1 MVENFRMPFKLLPAE
16 LNRGSAPKR
25 ASVACSLTLAF
36 LLHSMPAQGLA
47 GNGRSFV
54 IVFLPQ
60 QIDRSGDER
69 RDLLAGSRHNGQD
82 DATLFS
88 QVDSDIAGRK
98 LDEAEALLQVHLRLR
113 PDSAGTLY
121 RLGRVYFDRHA
132 WDRSADF
139 LQHSLKID
147 SHNDRAHLILGLD
160 YFQLNRLEEAGREL
174 LIAVKLNPQSDEN
187 QYMAGR
193 YFFTKSKRTEALAF
207 FYQAVRLNPQNFKV
221 HHSLGLCFA
230 NLGNYAL
237 AEKYYKQAIE
247 LAEKQNIKFQ
257 QGYLDLADLL
267 TGIESAKVPE
277 GEIFARR
284 AAELSPDSSEAH
296 YFVGKALFREGKRTE
311 AIPELLR
318 SVNLDAKDT
327 KPHFLLAKIYQ
338 KMGREAEAKAEYET
352 FRQLMKLQTERG
364 QTPSSRGLLPVH

>member
-1 MVENFRMPFKLLPAE
+1 MAAR
-16 LNRGSAPKR
+16 
-25 ASVACSLTLAF
+25 
-36 LLHSMPAQGLA
+36 GLA
-47 GNGRSFV
+47 GSGRSFV
-54 IVFLPQ
+54 IVFLSQ
-60 QIDRSGDER
+60 QIEQSEDER
-69 RDLLAGSRHNGQD
+69 RDHLAGPRPYPQD
-82 DATLFS
+82 DSTLYS
-88 QVDSDIAGRK
+88 QVDSDIASRK
-98 LDEAEALLQVHLRLR
+98 LDNAETLLQEHLRLR
-113 PDSAGTLY
+113 PESAGTLY
-121 RLGRVYFDRHA
+121 RLGRVYFDRHDWA
-132 WDRSADF
+132 RSADF
-139 LQHSLKID
+139 LRHSLKID
-147 SHNDRAHLILGLD
+147 SQNDRAHLILGLD
-160 YFQLNRLEEAGREL
+160 YFQMNRPDETEREL

-207 FYQAVRLNPQNFKV
+207 FYAAVRLNPQNFKAY
-221 HHSLGLCFA
+221 HSLGLCFT

-247 LAEKQNIKFQ
+247 IAEKQNIQFQ

-284 AAELSPDSSEAH
+284 AAELSPDSPEAH

-318 SVNLDAKDT
+318 SVNLDPKDS

-352 FRQLMKLQTERG
+352 FRQLIKLRTERG
-364 QTPSSRGLLPVH
+364 QTASSRGLLPVH